1 MASSGETIESE
12 KVSKS
17 WADFND
23 EETRKLEARAE
34 GVVRMD
40 NLMNQLDGDATVKA
54 AFREEFRSWRTGMLK
69 SLSAMKGNTE
79 CVYLNLVE
87 AEKKAEDLQA
97 ELDALKKPQS
107 SRGQK
112 KGATKGAAT
121 ELTKAKLVEQHEQA
135 LKQRTLRIKQK
146 HDRELSDRLQIE
158 QKKFK
163 DAENMHAHELESLEN
178 RSKGLM
184 KNYQLELIAKNRE
197 LEAQKTSMDE
207 ARKYIMGLDNAIAN
221 QAKQVKLLQ
230 SIRLTNVQRIQ
241 TLNEVINN
249 NVKKIAEKDGKI
261 ALLSQAKE
269 TSTKAIKSLK
279 TIISDLTKELETLKQ
294 QAHAQNDKLEDFQS
308 LEIELEAMK
317 QQAHE
322 QNKKL
327 MKYQSLEKD
336 LQKLEER
343 ALAQRDKLIRFQ
355 SLEKD
360 QDTLRNNIAACER
373 KIEERNAEIKFPEG
387 LVVTRAMKTLIRALL
402 KRDPLER
409 MSYDKEHKTQIA
421 DLISENRSLQSRA
434 TEFTNHATWMRHNKD
449 HVALVDCVRNLNSD
463 IARVRKE
470 VKAPVPQGKTR
481 IDQHKEGWVLSQ
493 KTQEVLETLFR
504 SNFDFVATHF
514 NRPHRITGGL
524 GGSITTSQ
532 QQLPLRQG
540 RIPAGNEVTLFKNP
554 RAVDGGSRAIPAVQ
568 KSDKQQ
574 AVSKARCDYSHKD
587 NDETNDQGRRFQQE
601 SPHEQLPHRP
611 SRYPRGQT
619 RADEPR
625 TERFEAPR
633 LAKGAEDPKRT
644 KVEGYGQGSSSQQ
657 KKTSGEKEIC
667 EADQRGKCRDKN
679 CPKLHLDERFVDDA

>member
-1 MASSGETIESE
+1 MASSGETVESA

-112 KGATKGAAT
+112 KAATKGAAT

-135 LKQRTLRIKQK
+135 LKQRTLLIKQK

-343 ALAQRDKLIRFQ
+343 ALAQRDKLISFQ

-373 KIEERNAEIKFPEG
+373 KIEERNAEI
-387 LVVTRAMKTLIRALL
+387 AALRE
-402 KRDPLER
+402 K
-409 MSYDKEHKTQIA
+409 DKEHKTQIA

-449 HVALVDCVRNLNSD
+449 HVALVDRVRNLNSD

-633 LAKGAEDPKRT
+633 FTEGRRGSKAHQSRRARTRLLVAAKEDVGR
-644 KVEGYGQGSSSQQ
+644 EGNLRGRSARQVSGQELSEAA
-657 KKTSGEKEIC
+657 SGR
-667 EADQRGKCRDKN
+667 ALRGRR
-679 CPKLHLDERFVDDA
+679 LMMHRILES